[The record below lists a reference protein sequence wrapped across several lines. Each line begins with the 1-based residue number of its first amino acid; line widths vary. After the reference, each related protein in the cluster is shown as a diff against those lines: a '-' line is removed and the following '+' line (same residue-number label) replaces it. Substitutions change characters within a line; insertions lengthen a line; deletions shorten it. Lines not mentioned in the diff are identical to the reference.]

1 MQLRRVSISREL
13 PDLSGYSISALL
25 DMCTDER
32 TFCPWFKFAAL
43 TQLLTLRVVGLVHM
57 SCSRAWEDRFACDSN
72 VLEISNERRKL
83 TTEDLSGYP
92 WNEPSLE
99 TIPELTVIKID
110 GGLIITVICDSFD
123 VALEPLSRQYP
134 HMI

>member
-1 MQLRRVSISREL
+1 MSREL

-25 DMCTDER
+25 DMGVDER
-32 TFCPWFKFAAL
+32 NFCPWFKFSAL

-57 SCSRAWEDRFACDSN
+57 SCSRAWEDRFAGDSN
-72 VLEISNERRKL
+72 VLEISNDRRKL
-83 TTEDLSGYP
+83 TSGDLSGYP

-99 TIPELTVIKID
+99 AIPELTVIKIE
-110 GGLIITVICDSFD
+110 GGLIMTVICDSFE

-134 HMI
+134 HMV

>member
-1 MQLRRVSISREL
+1 MSQEL

-25 DMCTDER
+25 DMGVDER

-57 SCSRAWEDRFACDSN
+57 SCSRAWRVRFAGDSN

-83 TTEDLSGYP
+83 TPEDLSGYA
-92 WNEPSLE
+92 WNEPSPEL
-99 TIPELTVIKID
+99 IPELVVIHIE
-110 GGLIITVICDSFD
+110 GGLIITVICDSFE

>member
-1 MQLRRVSISREL
+1 MSREL

-25 DMCTDER
+25 DMGVDER
-32 TFCPWFKFAAL
+32 TFCPWFKFSAL
-43 TQLLTLRVVGLVHM
+43 TQLLTLRVVGFVHM
-57 SCSRAWEDRFACDSN
+57 SCSRAWEDRFADDSD

-83 TTEDLSGYP
+83 TAWDLQGYG

-99 TIPELTVIKID
+99 SIPELTVIHLE
-110 GGLIITVICDSFD
+110 GGLIMTVICDSFE